1 MKLRFTPRAMNDLT
15 AIRRFIRDEY
25 GNPKAAKRITDSI
38 FAQCTNLKQFPQSG
52 TALSARFEI
61 DTDVRYLVCE
71 GYMQNR
77 FQGINRKDFRQ
88 KACQKAVIDGSR
100 PFLVCRRGF

>member
-15 AIRRFIRDEY
+15 AIHHFIRDEY

-38 FAQCTNLKQFPQSG
+38 FAQFASLKQLPQSG
-52 TALSARFEI
+52 TALSARFSI

-71 GYMQNR
+71 GYMIFYR
-77 FQGINRKDFRQ
+77 IEGDFVSVG
-88 KACQKAVIDGSR
+88 AVLHGSTDYLR
-100 PFLVCRRGF
+100 VLFRAGQ

>member
-25 GNPKAAKRITDSI
+25 GNPKAAKCVTDRIL
-38 FAQCTNLKQFPQSG
+38 AQCTNLNQFPQSG

-61 DTDVRYLVCE
+61 DTNVRYLVCE
-71 GYMQNR
+71 GYMIFYR
-77 FQGINRKDFRQ
+77 IEGEFVSVG
-88 KACQKAVIDGSR
+88 AVIHRKTDYLDT
-100 PFLVCRRGF
+100 LVRKER

>member
-38 FAQCTNLKQFPQSG
+38 W
-52 TALSARFEI
+52 SARDI
-61 DTDVRYLVCE
+61 
-71 GYMQNR
+71 
-77 FQGINRKDFRQ
+77 
-88 KACQKAVIDGSR
+88 
-100 PFLVCRRGF
+100 

>member
-61 DTDVRYLVCE
+61 DTDVRYRIYDLLSHRGRV
-71 GYMQNR
+71 R
-77 FQGINRKDFRQ
+77 
-88 KACQKAVIDGSR
+88 
-100 PFLVCRRGF
+100 VCRRCDPRENRLSGCPFPERTINRISA

>member
-38 FAQCTNLKQFPQSG
+38 FAQCANLKQFPQSG

-71 GYMQNR
+71 GYMIFCRRCDPRENR
-77 FQGINRKDFRQ
+77 LSGCPFPERTINRIS
-88 KACQKAVIDGSR
+88 A
-100 PFLVCRRGF
+100 

>member
-38 FAQCTNLKQFPQSG
+38 FAQCANLKQFPQSG

-71 GYMQNR
+71 GYMIFYR
-77 FQGINRKDFRQ
+77 IEGEFVSVG
-88 KACQKAVIDGSR
+88 AVIHGKTDYLHILFGKS
-100 PFLVCRRGF
+100 L

>member
-15 AIRRFIRDEY
+15 AIRRFIQDEY

-38 FAQCTNLKQFPQSG
+38 FAQCVSLKQFPQSG

-71 GYMQNR
+71 GYMI
-77 FQGINRKDFRQ
+77 FFVSVG
-88 KACQKAVIDGSR
+88 AVIHGKTDYLDVLFR
-100 PFLVCRRGF
+100 KER

>member
-38 FAQCTNLKQFPQSG
+38 FAQCTQAVSP
-52 TALSARFEI
+52 
-61 DTDVRYLVCE
+61 VRH
-71 GYMQNR
+71 GAQ
-77 FQGINRKDFRQ
+77 
-88 KACQKAVIDGSR
+88 R
-100 PFLVCRRGF
+100 PF

>member
-38 FAQCTNLKQFPQSG
+38 FAQCTNLKQFPQSARRSAPVLKS
-52 TALSARFEI
+52 TRMCAIWSARDICSSIASRASSCLSA
-61 DTDVRYLVCE
+61 L
-71 GYMQNR
+71 
-77 FQGINRKDFRQ
+77 
-88 KACQKAVIDGSR
+88 
-100 PFLVCRRGF
+100 